1 MALADSIMVLAELC
15 HQPGGG
21 CVRFEGVREGPS
33 HGPVCI
39 VRNFTLL
46 TEVGSIKG
54 TCRDLDRNL
63 RWK

>member
-33 HGPVCI
+33 HGPVA
-39 VRNFTLL
+39 LL
-46 TEVGSIKG
+46 VLVVWVEVGK
-54 TCRDLDRNL
+54 
-63 RWK
+63 